1 MQRKHNMIYTSYFE
15 ILELFP
21 KTMVPIS
28 ICITPPDGYSG
39 PEYKHLAPKVEFFRK
54 LKLNHDNDYYI
65 NEFSRLI
72 LNKIDAN
79 SVYADLI
86 QIAKQY
92 IGALP
97 ANAIRHKHFNIVL
110 LCYEK
115 PTEFCHR
122 HLVAQWL
129 RIMELIVLNLRYE
142 YLNSFYMLWHKTD

>member
-1 MQRKHNMIYTSYFE
+1 MIYTSYFE
-15 ILELFP
+15 ILEFLP

-39 PEYKHLAPKVEFFRK
+39 PEYKQLAPKVDFFRK
-54 LKLNHDNDYYI
+54 WKLNHDNQYYTG
-65 NEFSRLI
+65 EFSRLI
-72 LNKIDAN
+72 LNKSDAD

-92 IGALP
+92 IDTLP
-97 ANAIRHKHFNIVL
+97 ANDIRHQYFSIVL

-129 RIMELIVLNLRYE
+129 QDCGIAAIEFEI
-142 YLNSFYMLWHKTD
+142 